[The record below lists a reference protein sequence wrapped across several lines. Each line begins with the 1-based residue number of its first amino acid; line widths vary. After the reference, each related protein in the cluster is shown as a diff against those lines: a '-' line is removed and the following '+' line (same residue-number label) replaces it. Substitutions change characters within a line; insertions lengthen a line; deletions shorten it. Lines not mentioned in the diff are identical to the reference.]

1 MDDSPTDIGVP
12 PAGLGEVLSDSQ
24 PAEPIKI
31 NETII
36 KTEDALV
43 LPPSGSR
50 QRKIEA
56 NRRNAKKSTGPKTAR
71 GKAMSAWNSRRHGL
85 LSKNLPLIYGR
96 SKKHFARLLANLQ
109 RDLEPVGTLEEV
121 LVEKIAQEY
130 WRLGV
135 AAWHEAEAFTREN
148 PFLRSQLSKISR
160 YQTTINR
167 QLFQA
172 MNELERLQRLRKGD
186 VVPAPLNLQVLTD
199 TPPISENHDTQTLEE

>member
-1 MDDSPTDIGVP
+1 MDSPTDIGVP
-12 PAGLGEVLSDSQ
+12 PAGPEEVLPDSQ
-24 PAEPIKI
+24 PAEAIKI
-31 NETII
+31 SETLI

-43 LPPSGSR
+43 LPSSGSS

-56 NRRNAKKSTGPKTAR
+56 NRRNAQKSTGPKTTT
-71 GKAMSAWNSRRHGL
+71 GKAMSSWNSTRHGL
-85 LSKNLPLIYGR
+85 LSKNLPRIYGR
-96 SKKHFARLLANLQ
+96 GKKHFARLLANLQ